1 MSDNIGN
8 LNSNSNYDLLQ
19 SLNEVNKSNKSQGS
33 SLPENDSIVFDIAVA
48 TTSNLF
54 DKASQL
60 MDKSDQ
66 LDQMNSFIGLSNTSA
81 SPTNSD
87 VNNPTSNDINNEINS
102 GTSFNESDDAS
113 AQELNNMNDQLDDIQ
128 SDINSLVTSG
138 GLTVADLAEIIS
150 QLDQMKKE
158 LEELENTVD
167 QTINQNQ
174 NDVSMAAVTSLS
186 QQSTDDMTKAEN
198 AVDDADAKKADGMSD
213 YNQAQTW
220 QAAGDAAG
228 SDGDAHAE
236 KASEYQAE
244 ADADNAKS
252 SDYNKDAQKEAE
264 KAAKHIY
271 NPVTYYDDLGKSASD
286 GTEALYYH
294 DKASDEQNLADNE
307 KQDAEDDY
315 ATQTADYSSAGYYKN
330 QGDAEFQ
337 AADEDLADAA
347 NYYSDSES
355 ALASIDSILATMGKN
370 SEKNDIDK
378 ALGAIESVIDLL
390 NKVMAGATESD
401 SSSDTSSTA
410 DSSTVNGDQKVQID
424 QDDLD
429 TLNKDLNDAEEDLKE
444 AAIEASM
451 VNELTQEAAQHTS
464 EASSWKNEA
473 FNMSMAAHNVSGNS
487 MEENEAA
494 FDSGENAIEGG
505 NLPPSHTLSSSAA
518 SLAALLEDVESS
530 SNSLFNKADDAYE
543 QAINNEMDPD
553 KASNMCYS
561 SAQTLDQMAGSLV
574 EAMQQLLQGSQ
585 G

>member
-102 GTSFNESDDAS
+102 GTSFNESDDAN

-128 SDINSLVTSG
+128 SDLNSLINSG

-158 LEELENTVD
+158 LEDLEKEVD
-167 QTINQNQ
+167 QTIDQNQ

-198 AVDDADAKKADGMSD
+198 AVDDADTKKADGMSD
-213 YNQAQTW
+213 YNQAESYASAGSAAESAGDEVSSTILWEESQAKYAEANNDFALGTAAS
-220 QAAGDAAG
+220 AAGD
-228 SDGDAHAE
+228 
-236 KASEYQAE
+236 
-244 ADADNAKS
+244 
-252 SDYNKDAQKEAE
+252 
-264 KAAKHIY
+264 
-271 NPVTYYDDLGKSASD
+271 SA
-286 GTEALYYH
+286 
-294 DKASDEQNLADNE
+294 
-307 KQDAEDDY
+307 
-315 ATQTADYSSAGYYKN
+315 
-330 QGDAEFQ
+330 FQ

-355 ALASIDSILATMGKN
+355 ALASMDSILATMGKN
-370 SEKNDIDK
+370 SEINDIDK

-390 NKVMAGATESD
+390 NRVKAGATESD

-429 TLNKDLNDAEEDLKE
+429 TLNKDLNDAEVSLNK
-444 AAIEASM
+444 AALEASM
-451 VNELTQEAAQHTS
+451 VNELTQEAAQHNS

-505 NLPPSHTLSSSAA
+505 MPPSHTLSASAA

-530 SNSLFNKADDAYE
+530 SNSLVNKADDAYE
-543 QAINNEMDPD
+543 RAINNEMDPN

-561 SAQTLDQMAGSLV
+561 SAQILDQMAGSLI
-574 EAMQQLLQGSQ
+574 EAIQQLLQDPQ
-585 G
+585 R